1 MSGPGRSVTVR
12 TTVATGSALL
22 AVAAVLGDVGS
33 PVQPALVLWFVLVCP
48 GLPLA
53 GLTHPS
59 SVPFCLTFSVAVS
72 CALAALVAQAMLYAG
87 VWNPLTGLVV
97 LAELTVVG
105 CAIDLAVDVRAHRPP
120 GRSTEELAP

>member
-1 MSGPGRSVTVR
+1 MSGSGRWVMVR
-12 TTVATGSALL
+12 TAVATGSALL
-22 AVAAVLGDVGS
+22 AVAAALGDVGS
-33 PVQPALVLWFVLVCP
+33 PVQPVLVLWFVLVCP

-59 SVPFCLTFSVAVS
+59 SVAFCLTFAITVS

-97 LAELTVVG
+97 LAEITVVG
-105 CAIDLAVDVRAHRPP
+105 CAIDLAVDVRAHRASA
-120 GRSTEELAP
+120 RSVGS